1 MVIVT
6 MLILSI
12 HENGRHLHLP
22 QCSSISFFKKL
33 KFYCRGILPF
43 WWGLFLDISLKL
55 LWMGIFPQYHS
66 KVCLLLV
73 HREANDLFNLLLY
86 HLSLLKIFIL
96 FRKFSGE
103 IFWDLVY
110 NTTAENR
117 DNLTSF
123 PTCMPFISFSCLT
136 SLGNSWR
143 IILKRSL

>member
-22 QCSSISFFKKL
+22 LCSSISFFKKL

-66 KVCLLLV
+66 KVCFLLV
-73 HREANDLFNLLLY
+73 HREDNDLFNLILY

-96 FRKFSGE
+96 FGSF
-103 IFWDLVY
+103 LVEY
-110 NTTAENR
+110 FGILCITAENR

-123 PTCMPFISFSCLT
+123 PTCMPFISFFCLT